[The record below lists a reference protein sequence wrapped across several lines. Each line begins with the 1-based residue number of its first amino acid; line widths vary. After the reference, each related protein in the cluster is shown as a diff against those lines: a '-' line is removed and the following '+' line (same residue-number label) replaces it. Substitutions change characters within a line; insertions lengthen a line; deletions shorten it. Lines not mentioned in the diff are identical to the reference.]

1 MVPASEAL
9 FQSGV
14 SVSDIP
20 NAARVLLVLGVG
32 CVVCPCRWL
41 QVREGL
47 RQGEGGSVPY
57 GSTRSSTIR
66 SGPSNS
72 QHELDNGEASYV
84 GASLFVEKC
93 RDLKEEPGNAT
104 NSVYTGKIG
113 TSRCLPVSA
122 TEWAGSVGRI

>member
-1 MVPASEAL
+1 MVPVSEAL
-9 FQSGV
+9 FQSGP

-20 NAARVLLVLGVG
+20 NDIRVLLVIGVG

-57 GSTRSSTIR
+57 GSTRSSTIL
-66 SGPSNS
+66 SSPSNS

-84 GASLFVEKC
+84 GAWLFMEKC
-93 RDLKEEPGNAT
+93 RDLKDGPGDGT
-104 NSVYTGKIG
+104 NSVCTGKIG
-113 TSRCLPVSA
+113 TSRSLLVKA
-122 TEWAGSVGRI
+122 AEGAGGVGRI